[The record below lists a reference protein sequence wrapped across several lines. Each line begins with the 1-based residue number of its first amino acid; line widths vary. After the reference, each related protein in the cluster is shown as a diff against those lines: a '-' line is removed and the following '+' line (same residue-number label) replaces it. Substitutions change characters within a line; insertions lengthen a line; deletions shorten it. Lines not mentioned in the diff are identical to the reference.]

1 MFQFAAMKEGSKC
14 YGGTPRENMA
24 AKKVL
29 ELRSVIADKFMTHM
43 RMGMGKFLNHAE
55 VVFRVFFFGVV

>member
-1 MFQFAAMKEGSKC
+1 MKEGSKC

-55 VVFRVFFFGVV
+55 VVFRVFFSE

>member
-1 MFQFAAMKEGSKC
+1 
-14 YGGTPRENMA
+14 MA

-55 VVFRVFFFGVV
+55 VVFRVFFSE